1 MVQLLA
7 LTSASA
13 SPPLRRR
20 PTYHSLLTTHNSP
33 LLTTQVENLL
43 PIYVLHVIF
52 HDLLCATC
60 VYRCNENTLLH
71 VRYSRQDVQL
81 SILPV
86 YHLRLNQTACNDFH
100 QQTKYEYI
108 ECHPMAQIQPS
119 QEYKSVVTFIWTGN
133 WHHCDSTSMTEGS
146 ILAALSAIVATR
158 TTHCPVPLHR
168 SLSFIPRGFML
179 RVLLCI

>member
-13 SPPLRRR
+13 SLPLRRR
-20 PTYHSLLTTHNSP
+20 PTYHSLLTYTSQFSSQTAC
-33 LLTTQVENLL
+33 TTQVENLL
-43 PIYVLHVIF
+43 PICIVQVSF
-52 HDLLCATC
+52 HDQLCATC
-60 VYRCNENTLLH
+60 VCRCNENTLLH

-100 QQTKYEYI
+100 RQTKYEYI

-119 QEYKSVVTFIWTGN
+119 PKYKSVMTFIWTGN
-133 WHHCDSTSMTEGS
+133 WHCCDSTSMTEGS

-158 TTHCPVPLHR
+158 TTHCPVPLFGHVKLH
-168 SLSFIPRGFML
+168 SSPEAS
-179 RVLLCI
+179 